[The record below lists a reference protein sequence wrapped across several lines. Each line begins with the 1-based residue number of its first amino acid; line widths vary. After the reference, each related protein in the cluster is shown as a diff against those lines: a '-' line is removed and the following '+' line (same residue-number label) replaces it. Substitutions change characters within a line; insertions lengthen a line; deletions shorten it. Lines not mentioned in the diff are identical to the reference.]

1 MTEHEALR
9 VATIVGAE
17 SLGLDDDLG
26 SLEVGKLADLV
37 VLEGNPLDDIRNT
50 NTIENVMMN
59 GRLYNG
65 DTLDEVYP
73 RPRTAG
79 PFYWQEPVDPD
90 VAAGVRGAGDR

>member
-37 VLEGNPLDDIRNT
+37 VMEGEP
-50 NTIENVMMN
+50 
-59 GRLYNG
+59 
-65 DTLDEVYP
+65 
-73 RPRTAG
+73 AG
-79 PFYWQEPVDPD
+79 
-90 VAAGVRGAGDR
+90 